1 MRHMPPIFDILKWW
15 KQKINDFSVD
25 SAIARDIVACP
36 VFTVALKQTF
46 GTLGQNIRLQTI

>member
-1 MRHMPPIFDILKWW
+1 MRHMPQIFDILKWW

-46 GTLGQNIRLQTI
+46 STLGQNIRLQTI